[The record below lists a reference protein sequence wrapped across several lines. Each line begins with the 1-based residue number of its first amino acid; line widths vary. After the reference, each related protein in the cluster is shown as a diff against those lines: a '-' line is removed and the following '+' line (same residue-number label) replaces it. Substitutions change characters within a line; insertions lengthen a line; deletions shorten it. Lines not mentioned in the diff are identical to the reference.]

1 MYTHIYHI
9 SNRLYKNNYGI
20 YIVSIAASTQK
31 FVDCSFGIGP
41 INGIHTAGIIV
52 VIIHET
58 KCSWQ
63 GLML

>member
-1 MYTHIYHI
+1 MNIVI
-9 SNRLYKNNYGI
+9 GI

-52 VIIHET
+52 IIIHET